1 MINTTTIT
9 LYHKTNQELFIAL
22 LLLQVIW
29 EWLQYFPCQGNI
41 SYLDLYH
48 YQKDIK
54 IILSLKIF
62 PTNWISKCVPLGF
75 WVCGFE
81 TQRNTAREQNTSEI
95 WFHTWIIKWNNVIA
109 FRIFV
114 NKNQWK
120 NEVFSLALNDTLARW
135 LPLEFNYQVCITEG
149 AHGCQISTKKQA
161 FNKTTVLC
169 DYWLLIVVVSLDES
183 TYKI

>member
-1 MINTTTIT
+1 M
-9 LYHKTNQELFIAL
+9 H
-22 LLLQVIW
+22 
-29 EWLQYFPCQGNI
+29 YFPCQGNI

-95 WFHTWIIKWNNVIA
+95 WFHTWIVKWDNVIA

-120 NEVFSLALNDTLARW
+120 NKVFSLALNDTLARW

-149 AHGCQISTKKQA
+149 AHGCQISNKNITEWAHGCQISNKKQA

-169 DYWLLIVVVSLDES
+169 DYWLLNVVVSLDQS